1 MGWDAVVFGRVEGV
15 DVPSWRAAALREYPR
30 RGKPW
35 PFADAT
41 VEDETAAQALAR
53 FAKLSA
59 PEYFFASSRDGGLD
73 VRGFW
78 ASGTLLVEAGA
89 LLALLSAAAANGGAG
104 VVHVIGFGEEHAF
117 SIQLARGRA
126 NLAVLNGRARAKLEP
141 EAIGYLERPSKLRD
155 AVVKTRGA
163 KARSPVA
170 EAPAAGG
177 TPMERARALLGDAP
191 FVELASKRCRELGVL
206 RQVGEARPLDAVDW
220 LVALL
225 DHPTNEVRHAAADAL
240 LYFETPA
247 ALEPLIARLGDAGF
261 GGHGLSAVSALFKLR
276 PLRALD
282 ELRGV
287 IDRVLERPRQFDPV
301 TANVLGY
308 LAAATS
314 DSRSGSAY
322 AFERHGLPRDMLE
335 RDPRWIDVLISLA
348 PVTAQGLE
356 FQALRILV
364 RADSPRAW
372 EAFVL
377 AARALPID
385 VVVQHLEYL
394 GDPRAVPALDRAAAD
409 ATHPHAKRLAKVA
422 DSLRRRKR
430 AAGVTY

>member
-41 VEDETAAQALAR
+41 VEDETAAQALVR

-59 PEYFFASSRDGGLD
+59 PEYFVASSRDGGLD
-73 VRGFW
+73 VRGLW

-104 VVHVIGFGEEHAF
+104 VVHVVGFGEEHAF

-141 EAIGYLERPSKLRD
+141 EAIGYLERKVNFREA
-155 AVVKTRGA
+155 AVKGRET
-163 KARSPVA
+163 P
-170 EAPAAGG
+170 EAASVSG

-206 RQVGEARPLDAVDW
+206 RQVGEARPVDAVDW

-247 ALEPLIARLGDAGF
+247 ALEPLIARLGEAGF

-276 PLRALD
+276 PLGAFD

-322 AFERHGLPRDMLE
+322 AFERHGLPRDMLD

-385 VVVQHLEYL
+385 AVVQHLEYL
-394 GDPRAVPALDRAAAD
+394 GDPRSVPALDRAAAD
-409 ATHPHAKRLAKVA
+409 ATHPHAKRLGKVA
-422 DSLRRRKR
+422 DKLRRRRR